1 MTKLSTKKIAQAI
14 FEASQER
21 EGKDLDIVIKT
32 TAEFLT
38 EKKMVGKSPEILQH
52 LEKMIDEKEGIIRAH
67 IETAHHL
74 DHETIDLLKKHL
86 IKRYKAKDIKMEI
99 VENKDHIGGIKIQ
112 VNDEVINLTI
122 AKRLHQLEN
131 YLNSQV

>member
-14 FEASQER
+14 HEVLKER
-21 EGKDLDIVIKT
+21 EGKDMDTVIKT
-32 TAEFLT
+32 TTEFLI

-67 IETAHHL
+67 IETAHPL
-74 DHETIDLLKKHL
+74 DEETTDLLKEHL
-86 IKRYKAKDIKMEI
+86 LKRYKAKNIKIEI

-112 VNDEVINLTI
+112 VRDEVINLTI
-122 AKRLHQLEN
+122 AKRLHQLDN
-131 YLNSQV
+131 YLNL